1 MAFWDTV
8 EMLRSEQNTSYRWL
22 AQKMGISEQT
32 VSTMRKAGTEPRAT
46 EAVKIAK
53 ALNTTVEY
61 LTEGITSNQEYFNK
75 YTALKEHLKT
85 LIETL

>member
-1 MAFWDTV
+1 
-8 EMLRSEQNTSYRWL
+8 MLRAEQNTSYRWL

-32 VSTMRKAGTEPRAT
+32 VSTMRKAGTEPRASD
-46 EAVKIAK
+46 AVKMAK

-61 LTEGITSNQEYFNK
+61 LTDGTNANQEYFNR
-75 YTALKEHLKT
+75 YTMLKEHLKM

>member
-1 MAFWDTV
+1 
-8 EMLRSEQNTSYRWL
+8 MLRSEQNTSYRWL

>member
-61 LTEGITSNQEYFNK
+61 LTEGITSNQEYFNR
-75 YTALKEHLKT
+75 YTALKDHLKT
-85 LIETL
+85 LVETL

>member
-1 MAFWDTV
+1 
-8 EMLRSEQNTSYRWL
+8 MLRSEQNTSYRWL

-61 LTEGITSNQEYFNK
+61 LTEGITSNQEYFNR
-75 YTALKEHLKT
+75 YTALKDHLKA
-85 LIETL
+85 LVETL